1 MYNYSG
7 WLYSVFVLLTGMLL
21 ISKLPLEVYFQTK
34 GGAEFQEKKEH
45 KQEKIHDINRFALA
59 AFSVG
64 SPASPHKGERCD
76 QRPTEIKFRL
86 IGGTCQQSHHLQYQH
101 FYCKDYKPI
110 IYPVDITFDAGKLN
124 RYGGK
129 GGKGGKKKLYSNL
142 FPKTFIAK
150 SSFDLITVG
159 NYHLFPSD
167 IKVTIAGKESGVK
180 YQAFSFHTSCSKNL
194 FIGDTFGALKVVG
207 FTNEYQGTIGHVE
220 EQSLIPSLS
229 FIPTTSAFPT
239 FTPSNTPLCPNLLIG
254 EIGSSKK
261 SDSFLIIQSM
271 TELSTCIQRAHE
283 KEFIG
288 FNILKQYSNQTRK
301 CVFFNRSH
309 LLPIKYIQKLPSVKN
324 YQREEATISYIM
336 PLSDTCEYIVKFAFF
351 KIIFRYDLTFELNH
365 V

>member
-34 GGAEFQEKKEH
+34 GGAEFQEKKQH

-59 AFSVG
+59 AFPVG

-129 GGKGGKKKLYSNL
+129 GGKRKLYSNL
-142 FPKTFIAK
+142 FLKPFIAK
-150 SSFDLITVG
+150 NSFDLITVG

-167 IKVTIAGKESGVK
+167 IRVTIAGKESGVK

-207 FTNEYQGTIGHVE
+207 FTNGYQGTIGHVE

-229 FIPTTSAFPT
+229 FIPTTSVFPT

-261 SDSFLIIQSM
+261 ATPFSLFNLLQNYQLVFKGHMKKSL
-271 TELSTCIQRAHE
+271 LVSTYLN
-283 KEFIG
+283 
-288 FNILKQYSNQTRK
+288 NILIR
-301 CVFFNRSH
+301 RG
-309 LLPIKYIQKLPSVKN
+309 SVCFSIDHICC
-324 YQREEATISYIM
+324 Q
-336 PLSDTCEYIVKFAFF
+336 
-351 KIIFRYDLTFELNH
+351 
-365 V
+365 